1 MASPPPIRLS
11 PLDPGQVPLLQP
23 IYDACSDYFRQSSG
37 QPAAAEQ
44 AAADLQTAGQDEA
57 RHILGIFWEDNIAG
71 IIDLRFGDPGPLD
84 TRLGL
89 ILLAPEHRRRGI
101 GSWALRI
108 LEAWLARDTPVE
120 QVVAAVPANDHAAQ
134 GFFLANG
141 YAFTG
146 QSTRVL
152 AGDTRM
158 RLLEIRKTT

>member
-1 MASPPPIRLS
+1 MANPPPIRLH
-11 PLDPGQVPLLQP
+11 PLDPGQAPLLQT
-23 IYDACSDYFRQSSG
+23 IYDASADFFRRSTG
-37 QPAAAEQ
+37 QPAVAGQ
-44 AAADLQTAGQDEA
+44 ALADLQAAGQDEA

-158 RLLEIRKTT
+158 RLLEMRKET